1 MQQAVISRLMLL
13 LNTFGRLNAAQK
25 NVLCKQN

>member
-1 MQQAVISRLMLL
+1 MQQAVISKQMLL
-13 LNTFGRLNAAQK
+13 LNTFGRLHAAQI